1 MLYSSMPP
9 GIRSL
14 YRDIGVLRP
23 NLTESAERFGTPVYV
38 LDLVSVERSARHV
51 ESAFPAPWIRLY
63 SVKANDLPEVAG
75 FLRRRGWGA
84 SVVSSGEWQH
94 ARQGGVANGS
104 IAFEGI
110 GKTDAQLE
118 YAVCQAAAGR
128 PPLWLAIE
136 SAQEAARLA
145 ELAADHGLGRG
156 AAPPLDILLR
166 LNPDVAPETRA
177 EFAVGARSS
186 KFGMSREDLLAL
198 VRGGPLDDPGLRLR
212 GVHAHVGSD
221 LSDVGAWCAAGVGSA
236 RLLAELR
243 AEAKAGSARIRSAA
257 ADLDTIDFGGGF
269 PLPGPGVPT
278 PGQFRSALDRAL
290 AGAGLALPPR
300 PAIEPGRCLVGAAGW
315 LVGRV
320 LHSRPGRDRTQ
331 LAVLDAG
338 MTEFIRP
345 ALYGSHHRAHPLRTG
360 TGSSAG
366 TADIMQNGSHGAGAS
381 ITGSARGE
389 LRETALEGPVC
400 ESTDSLGTHLL
411 PSLRRGDLIAI
422 ERAGAYGA
430 SFTSRYNG
438 RPPPAEVLLWPDGF
452 LELCHRPPVTA
463 LRPASAH
470 DAPRCL
476 AAASRDAATGLVT
489 ASEWSNPP

>member
-1 MLYSSMPP
+1 MLYSGMPP
-9 GIRSL
+9 GVRSL

-23 NLTESAERFGTPVYV
+23 ILTESAERFGTPVYV
-38 LDLVSVERSARHV
+38 LDLVSVERAARHL

-63 SVKANDLPEVAG
+63 SVKANDLPEIAG
-75 FLRRRGWGA
+75 FLRRRGWGT

-94 ARQGGVANGS
+94 ARRGGVSNDRV
-104 IAFEGI
+104 AFEGI
-110 GKTDAQLE
+110 GKTDAELE
-118 YAVCQAAAGR
+118 YAVSEAAAGR

-145 ELAADHGLGRG
+145 ELAAGHGLGRG
-156 AAPPLDILLR
+156 AARPLDILLR

-186 KFGMSREDLLAL
+186 KFGMSREDLLGL
-198 VRGGPLDDPGLRLR
+198 VRGGALDDPGLRLR

-221 LSDVGAWCAAGVGSA
+221 LGDVGAWCAAGVRSA

-243 AEAKAGSARIRSAA
+243 AEAEAGSARIRSAP

-269 PLPGPGVPT
+269 PLPGPGVPA
-278 PGQFRSALDRAL
+278 PGQFRRALARAL
-290 AGAGLALPPR
+290 AGAGLTLPPR

-315 LVGRV
+315 LVARV
-320 LHSRPGRDRTQ
+320 LHSRRGRGRSQ

-345 ALYGSHHRAHPLRTG
+345 ALYGSHHAAHPLSTG
-360 TGSSAG
+360 AGSAG
-366 TADIMQNGSHGAGAS
+366 AASFIQNGSRGAIAS
-381 ITGSARGE
+381 AAGPVQGD

-400 ESTDSLGTHLL
+400 ESTDSLGVHLL
-411 PSLRRGDLIAI
+411 PPLRRGDLIAI

-438 RPPPAEVLLWPDGF
+438 RPAPAEVLLWPDGF

-470 DAPRCL
+470 GAPRCL
-476 AAASRDAATGLVT
+476 ATAGQDAAAGLLT
-489 ASEWSNPP
+489 ARELE